1 MVKEKCTPLMQQFH
15 DIKKEYP
22 DTLLF
27 FQVGDFYELFF
38 DDAKTAAAFLGITLT
53 ARGKSKG
60 EPIPLCGV
68 PVHARD
74 HYLTKLVKGGFKV
87 AICDQLEPPSPGR
100 IVKRGVTQVLTPG
113 TLTDQQLLDEK
124 TASYLFAFVPT
135 KDTWALLFG
144 ELLTGQL
151 FATTIPAYNE
161 KVLESELIR
170 YFPDEVLLPE
180 TSLAKTFQS
189 FFKKQGYYTSSVAK
203 QDEQQPE
210 IDAWIANSFHESIV
224 TAVKKQESLQLALYY
239 FYAYVKKTHENALD
253 HINSLHLYQADD
265 FLILDSATQKNLE
278 IIKNMQDGG
287 RKNTLF
293 SVLDN
298 AATAMG
304 SRMIKK
310 WLLRPL
316 VKQEAIEQ
324 RQQAIALLIQEV
336 SMAQQLHDTLQSVGD
351 IERII
356 GRIALRRGQIND
368 YIGLLR
374 ALKKVPIIKQLVQP
388 HIETTLFGIIDK
400 HIGNFHSLEQLLIT
414 AINDDS
420 TKDWLIKKGFDRYLD
435 RLRELVHESNE
446 KILYMER
453 TQQEKTGINSLKI
466 RFNQVHGYYIEI
478 TKTNL
483 HLVPEHYIQKQMLA
497 GRQRFTT
504 PELQQLQGE
513 IIQARTE
520 IDSVEKQVFERVKV
534 QVVSYISSLRKL
546 SYGLA
551 HLDALLGFSTAAYTN
566 SYVCPQLNTKR
577 IIEVVDG
584 RHPVVEQTLAMSFIP
599 NDTQLDNEQSL
610 WIITGPNMGGKSTY
624 LRQVAL
630 HCIMAQCGSFIPAQ
644 AANIALLD
652 RIFTR
657 IGAGDNVALGKSTFL
672 VEMEETATICT
683 QATKNSLVILDE
695 VGRGTSTFDGLA
707 IAQSVVEHIHATIKA
722 RCLFATHYH
731 ELTNL
736 QQDHPG
742 IVSYYAANKKTR
754 DGIVFLYK
762 MIHGVADGSFGVE
775 VAKLAHLPDSVIER
789 AQTLLYT
796 LTNGHNAQ
804 TIAKTGGDEQLIK
817 EYERV
822 LYENTQLKHYLD
834 TAKKELKTQQAI
846 KESLGNIDYEGLSP
860 KQAFDFLWQLKEKQC
875 YK

>member
-1 MVKEKCTPLMQQFH
+1 MAKEKRTPLMQQFH
-15 DIKKEYP
+15 DIKQEYP
-22 DTLLF
+22 DTMLF

-53 ARGKSKG
+53 SRGKSKG

-124 TASYLFAFVPT
+124 SASYLFAFVPT

-151 FATTIPAYNE
+151 FATTVPVHNE

-170 YFPDEVLLPE
+170 YLPDEVLLPE

-203 QDEQQPE
+203 QNEQQPE
-210 IDAWIANSFHESIV
+210 IDAWIAQNFHESIV
-224 TAVKKQESLQLALYY
+224 AAVKKQESLQLALYY

-253 HINSLHLYQADD
+253 HINSLHLYQAED
-265 FLILDSATQKNLE
+265 FLILDPATQKNLE
-278 IIKNMQDGG
+278 LIKNMQDGG

-298 AATAMG
+298 ATTAMG

-324 RQQAIALLIQEV
+324 RQQAIALLIKEITT
-336 SMAQQLHDTLQSVGD
+336 AQQLNDALQSVGD
-351 IERII
+351 IERVI

-374 ALKKVPIIKQLVQP
+374 ALKKVPHIKQLVHP
-388 HIETTLFGIIDK
+388 HTAITLFAIIEK
-400 HIGNFHSLEQLLIT
+400 HIGNFHSLEQLLT
-414 AINDDS
+414 AAINDDA

-435 RLRELVHESNE
+435 RLRELVHESNA
-446 KILYMER
+446 KILHMER

-513 IIQARTE
+513 ILQARSE
-520 IDSVEKQVFERVKV
+520 IDTVEKQVFERVKV
-534 QVVSYISSLRKL
+534 QVVSYISALRKL

-551 HLDALLGFSTAAYTN
+551 HLDALLGLSAAAYNNGYT
-566 SYVCPQLNTKR
+566 CPQLNTKR

-584 RHPVVEQTLAMSFIP
+584 RHPVVEQTLATSFIP
-599 NDTQLDNEQSL
+599 NDTHLNKKQSL

-630 HCIMAQCGSFIPAQ
+630 HCVMAQCGSFIPAQ
-644 AANIALLD
+644 SANIAILD

-683 QATKNSLVILDE
+683 QATNNSLVILDE

-736 QQDHPG
+736 QQDHSG

-762 MIHGVADGSFGVE
+762 MIRGVADGSFGVE

-789 AQTLLYT
+789 AQTLLHT
-796 LTNGHNAQ
+796 LTNGQHTQ
-804 TIAKTGGDEQLIK
+804 IIAKEGDDEQLLK

-822 LYENTQLKHYLD
+822 LYENTQLKRYLD
-834 TAKKELKTQQAI
+834 TAKKELKIQQDL
-846 KESLGNIDYEGLSP
+846 KQSLKSIDYEGLSP
-860 KQAFDFLWQLKEKQC
+860 KQAFDFLWQLKEK
-875 YK
+875 